1 MEGSCLGVRR
11 REVERMLVL
20 LIGMGHSWRARRCVV
35 LGYGGLMEG
44 ESRGSGLLETDMHHV
59 TLWIY
64 VINKE
69 EKL

>member
-1 MEGSCLGVRR
+1 
-11 REVERMLVL
+11 MLVL